1 MTATRTRS
9 IVLVFA
15 CLVSFAHAIAQTT
28 PDPWYARQAN
38 PRNIDP
44 PKTFTGGFAIQLPKD
59 WQLAPGYKETIFSV
73 VEKTRRWEAGAVISL
88 QQIRLQAPLEFP
100 LSDPARDATLG
111 ELKAREPS
119 GRQFSATV
127 KTGPIGQIILLQ
139 YVRPGVSGRDDHVT
153 QYSIPVG
160 TTMYQLM
167 CIAPA
172 NGVEK
177 YRPLFAHVAASFTPI
192 KPTGS

>member
-1 MTATRTRS
+1 MTATSARS
-9 IVLVFA
+9 ILLVFA
-15 CLVSFAHAIAQTT
+15 CVVSFAHAIAQTT

-44 PKTFTGGFAIQLPKD
+44 PKTFTDRFTIQLPKD
-59 WQLAPGYKETIFSV
+59 WQLAAGYKETIFSV

-100 LSDPARDATLG
+100 LSDPARDATLA

-119 GRQFSATV
+119 GREFRAAI
-127 KTGPIGQIILLQ
+127 KTGPVGQIIFLQ

-153 QYSIPVG
+153 QYSIPLG

-172 NGVEK
+172 NAVDR
-177 YRPLFAHVAASFTPI
+177 YRQIFAHVAASFTPI
-192 KPTGS
+192 KPAGS